1 MKKPMKK
8 LGHARK
14 HRYSDLEKMFLTQQ
28 PFLQTY
34 FNGMAKKLAD
44 EYQERGTPA
53 RITIT
58 VIPTFAEKIYNVMT
72 EIIPENAKSQD
83 EVLRLTRYIRF
94 KEHLDAQATI
104 ILENEKPE
112 PNVELIASLLPDR
125 LLHDFV
131 TVKRIDEQGKE
142 VEVQLRQETVV
153 ALDWIEDRC
162 KALSKLLDDE
172 GTNAR
177 VAIDFGYEP
186 DDAVTMMRVLYDP
199 KVNDHAII
207 VKREGVKGEV
217 SLVKDLG
224 PIHTVGLTEDQTPFE
239 KLSVY
244 EQSEVERFLEGVVAK
259 TFPWSVEA
267 VVTS

>member
-72 EIIPENAKSQD
+72 EIIPEDAKSQD

-104 ILENEKPE
+104 ILEK
-112 PNVELIASLLPDR
+112 DR

-142 VEVQLRQETVV
+142 VEVQLRQETAV

-162 KALSKLLDDE
+162 KALSKLLDEE
-172 GTNAR
+172 GTSAR

-186 DDAVTMMRVLYDP
+186 NDAVTMMRVLYDP
-199 KVNDHAII
+199 KVNDHAVI

-217 SLVKDLG
+217 TLVKDLG
-224 PIHTVGLTEDQTPFE
+224 PIHAVGLTEDQTPFE

-244 EQSEVERFLEGVVAK
+244 EQSEVERFLEGVIAK

-267 VVTS
+267 VVTP